1 MHDFVIRDARV
12 IDGTGRDAFA
22 ADVAIKDHKV
32 VDIGSIASRGTREI
46 HAAGR
51 YLMPGWVDIHT
62 HYDGQALWDPYLSPS
77 GWHGVTTAI
86 MGNCGVGF
94 APLRSEQREWAIE
107 LMEGV
112 EDIPGAVLREGV
124 RFTWEDFP
132 GYLDALDQ
140 LPHAMDIGAQVPHA
154 AVRVYVM
161 GDRGRRREKASSED
175 LASMSQVVK
184 QAIEAGALGFSSSRA
199 LVHRSSKGE
208 AVPSLDV
215 SGDEYR
221 AIAQGLAEAGKGVIQ
236 MISDFA
242 DLESEFAIMKDAAK
256 LSGRPLS
263 FTLLE
268 QGQYPDRWR
277 DILKRVEAAQAD
289 GLNMRAQV
297 SCRPIGLMLGLQCS
311 MSPFM
316 YAKAYL
322 DLAHLDLPQR
332 VQALRQPS
340 VKAAILADQPK
351 PETLRLQ
358 RLTLAHDRHFPLHDQ
373 FTYEPAPNESVAAL
387 AKAEGRDPR
396 EFMYDYMLRQ
406 EGKQLFYF
414 PLHNYEHGDL
424 ESVRT
429 MMTHPF
435 SLLGLGDGG
444 AHNGYICDSSFP
456 TFLITHWARD
466 RQRGKRLRLEDL
478 VKAQTHTN
486 AVAIGLN
493 DRGVIAPGM
502 KADLNLVDFDRLRLT
517 MPEQVCDLPGGGRRF
532 VQRSE
537 GYDYTW
543 VNGVVAY
550 EEGQATGE
558 MPGRLIRGAQ
568 GFNKY

>member
-1 MHDFVIRDARV
+1 
-12 IDGTGRDAFA
+12 
-22 ADVAIKDHKV
+22 
-32 VDIGSIASRGTREI
+32 
-46 HAAGR
+46 
-51 YLMPGWVDIHT
+51 
-62 HYDGQALWDPYLSPS
+62 
-77 GWHGVTTAI
+77 
-86 MGNCGVGF
+86 
-94 APLRSEQREWAIE
+94 
-107 LMEGV
+107 
-112 EDIPGAVLREGV
+112 
-124 RFTWEDFP
+124 
-132 GYLDALDQ
+132 
-140 LPHAMDIGAQVPHA
+140 
-154 AVRVYVM
+154 
-161 GDRGRRREKASSED
+161 
-175 LASMSQVVK
+175 
-184 QAIEAGALGFSSSRA
+184 
-199 LVHRSSKGE
+199 
-208 AVPSLDV
+208 
-215 SGDEYR
+215 
-221 AIAQGLAEAGKGVIQ
+221 
-236 MISDFA
+236 
-242 DLESEFAIMKDAAK
+242 MKDAAK

-332 VQALRQPS
+332 VQALRQAS

-396 EFMYDYMLRQ
+396 EFMYDYMLRH

-435 SLLGLGDGG
+435 CLLGLGDGG

-478 VKAQTHTN
+478 VKAQTYTN
-486 AVAIGLN
+486 AVAIGLD

-517 MPEQVCDLPGGGRRF
+517 MPKQVCDLPGGGRRF